1 MDNRWTAVLVE
12 KFGHS
17 FSAYDLQTG
26 ARRFTVPLP
35 EYPHEFAIDRDRL
48 LGYVG
53 HYGVQTFAHPGDGGA
68 AVIAVD
74 LVRGERH
81 GVLGCAPWHRIHG
94 LQLDARGRVYALSER
109 DNMLLVFEVPSSR
122 HTPDRAVPSGGVKSH
137 LFVLSRDGQRAYVT
151 SLLSHTV
158 TLVHPHDATRQPLA
172 VHAGRRPEG
181 CCLSPDEA
189 MLYVASRDEH
199 RITQLDAHTL
209 AELGTAATGEDPT
222 RLYWSPCKRLIALN
236 YGERSLRFF
245 DPYTLAEL
253 ARVDTGAKPIALA
266 FHPAD
271 PGRAWLALNDNSV
284 GVLDLRTLTLRHAFA
299 TGKEPDGLAILAL
312 PRELPP
318 NPDKVPQPRRT
329 R

>member
-1 MDNRWTAVLVE
+1 MDTRWTAVLVE

-26 ARRFTVPLP
+26 ARRFSVALP
-35 EYPHEFAIDRDRL
+35 EYPHEFAVDRDRL

-74 LVRGERH
+74 LARGERD
-81 GVLGCAPWHRIHG
+81 GVLDCAPWHRIHG
-94 LQLDARGRVYALSER
+94 LQLDALGRVYALSER
-109 DNMLLVFEVPSSR
+109 DNMLLVFEAPAAR
-122 HTPDRAVPSGGVKSH
+122 QTPDRAVPSGGVKSH

-158 TLVHPHDATRQPLA
+158 TLVHPHDATRAPLA
-172 VHAGRRPEG
+172 AHAGRRPEG
-181 CCLSPDEA
+181 CCLSPDES

-199 RITQLDAHTL
+199 RITRLDADTL
-209 AELGTAATGEDPT
+209 AESGTAATGEDPT
-222 RLYWSPCKRLIALN
+222 RLYWSPCNRLIALN

-253 ARVDTGAKPIALA
+253 ARIDTGAKPIAVA

-271 PGRAWLALNDNSV
+271 PGRAWLALNDDSV

-312 PRELPP
+312 PR
-318 NPDKVPQPRRT
+318 Q
-329 R
+329 

>member
-1 MDNRWTAVLVE
+1 MDTRWTAVLVE

-35 EYPHEFAIDRDRL
+35 AYPHEFAIDRDRL

-81 GVLGCAPWHRIHG
+81 GVLDCAPWHRIHG
-94 LQLDARGRVYALSER
+94 LQIDAQGRVYALSER
-109 DNMLLVFEVPSSR
+109 DDMLLVFEAPSAR
-122 HTPDRAVPSGGVKSH
+122 QTPDRAVPSGGVKSH

-158 TLVHPHDATRQPLA
+158 TLVHPYDATRPPLA
-172 VHAGRRPEG
+172 AHAGRRPEG
-181 CCLSPDEA
+181 CCLSPDES

-199 RITQLDAHTL
+199 RITRLDAHTL
-209 AELGTAATGEDPT
+209 AELGTVDTGEDPT
-222 RLYWSPCKRLIALN
+222 RLYWSPCNRLIALN

-245 DPYTLAEL
+245 EPYTLAEL

-271 PGRAWLALNDNSV
+271 PGRAWLALNDDSV

-312 PRELPP
+312 PR
-318 NPDKVPQPRRT
+318 Q
-329 R
+329 

>member
-199 RITQLDAHTL
+199 RITRLDAHTL

-222 RLYWSPCKRLIALN
+222 RL
-236 YGERSLRFF
+236 
-245 DPYTLAEL
+245 
-253 ARVDTGAKPIALA
+253 
-266 FHPAD
+266 
-271 PGRAWLALNDNSV
+271 
-284 GVLDLRTLTLRHAFA
+284 
-299 TGKEPDGLAILAL
+299 
-312 PRELPP
+312 
-318 NPDKVPQPRRT
+318 
-329 R
+329 

>member
-181 CCLSPDEA
+181 SCLSPDEA
-189 MLYVASRDEH
+189 TLYVASRDEH
-199 RITQLDAHTL
+199 RITRLDAHTL

-318 NPDKVPQPRRT
+318 NQDKVPQPRRT

>member
-94 LQLDARGRVYALSER
+94 LQLDARGRVYAMSER

-172 VHAGRRPEG
+172 AHAGRRPEG

-199 RITQLDAHTL
+199 RITRLDAHTL

-318 NPDKVPQPRRT
+318 NQDKVPQPRRT